1 MEEILISDKYTENE
15 DNDEE
20 DLSDNEG
27 DTF

>member
-1 MEEILISDKYTENE
+1 MEEILISDKYNENE

-20 DLSDNEG
+20 DLSDNED

>member
-1 MEEILISDKYTENE
+1 MEDIFISDKYDENE

>member
-1 MEEILISDKYTENE
+1 MEEILISDKYNENE